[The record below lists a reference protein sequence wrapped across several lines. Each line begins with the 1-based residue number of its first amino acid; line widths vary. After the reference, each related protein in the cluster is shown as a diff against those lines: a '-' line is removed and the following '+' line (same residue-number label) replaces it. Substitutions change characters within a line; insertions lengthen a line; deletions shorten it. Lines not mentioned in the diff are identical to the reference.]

1 MDIKEFLMRMERR
14 ETIEGGSELHQ
25 FLHVLAQEAMR
36 ITSTLNNTYHTREEI
51 CQIMTELT
59 GREVDPSFSM
69 FPPFYTDFGKNI
81 TIGKH
86 VFINSGCRFQDQ
98 GGIVIGDGTLIGHN
112 TVLTTLNHDF
122 SPRRRS
128 SLHPAPVRIG
138 KNVWIGAGVT
148 VVPGGT
154 IEDGAVIAAGAVVTK
169 DVPENTIAGGVPAS
183 IIRELTEEELR

>member
-1 MDIKEFLMRMERR
+1 MRMERR

-81 TIGKH
+81 TIGKTR
-86 VFINSGCRFQDQ
+86 VYQFGMPISGSGRDR
-98 GGIVIGDGTLIGHN
+98 H
-112 TVLTTLNHDF
+112 
-122 SPRRRS
+122 RRRHADRSQYRADHAQSRLFTSTQKFPS
-128 SLHPAPVRIG
+128 S
-138 KNVWIGAGVT
+138 GAGQNRKKTYGSVQAST
-148 VVPGGT
+148 VVPGVT
-154 IEDGAVIAAGAVVTK
+154 IGDGAVIAAGAVVTK
-169 DVPENTIAGGVPAS
+169 DVPENTIAGGVPAVYHP
-183 IIRELTEEELR
+183 